1 MDRLNLIH
9 RVLSGSATGDEI
21 KELDDWVCSSE
32 SNRKEFEDIKLLW
45 SHQTERE
52 EASNLQFYDGLHYI
66 QARIGE
72 RKNQLKN
79 ARRMKIY
86 SGAVLVCILF
96 AILFHYKIIGISGK
110 SDFNYEFNNEPLST
124 VLIAVQ
130 KKYKVV
136 IDVEKQETLMCPF
149 TGSFYHIRTEKEIIQ
164 TVAQALNLKCT
175 ITDEG
180 SRIYKLIGMGCLD
193 KKKHSL

>member
-9 RVLSGSATGDEI
+9 RVLSGSATRNEI
-21 KELDDWVCSSE
+21 KELDDWVCGSE
-32 SNRKEFEDIKLLW
+32 SNKKEFEDIKLLW
-45 SHQTERE
+45 SHQTEGE

-96 AILFHYKIIGISGK
+96 STLFYYKVIGGK
-110 SDFNYEFNNEPLST
+110 SDFNYEFNNEPLSN
-124 VLIAVQ
+124 VLSAVQ

-136 IDVEKQETLMCPF
+136 IDVEKQEALMCPF

-175 ITDEG
+175 ITNEG

-193 KKKHSL
+193 KKKLSL

>member
-1 MDRLNLIH
+1 MDRLNLIY
-9 RVLSGSATGDEI
+9 RVLSGSATKDEI

-32 SNRKEFEDIKLLW
+32 PNRKEFEDLKLLW
-45 SHQTERE
+45 SHQSGHE
-52 EASNLQFYDGLHYI
+52 EVSNLQFYDGLHYI
-66 QARIGE
+66 QARIDE
-72 RKNQLKN
+72 RKNQIRE
-79 ARRMKIY
+79 AWRIKIY
-86 SGAVLVCILF
+86 SGVVLVCILF
-96 AILFHYKIIGISGK
+96 VVLFYYKAIGVSSK
-110 SDFNYEFNNEPLST
+110 SDFDYEFNNEPLSN
-124 VLIAVQ
+124 VLSAVQ

-136 IDVEKQETLMCPF
+136 IDVEKREALTCPF

-193 KKKHSL
+193 KKKLSL